1 MLLLVLRLWLTTLAC
16 RRTAV
21 LQQLLLLMQLK
32 VEQVQEQS
40 APAALAQWVDPKHG
54 VCEDLLGLAIP
65 QLDQTAL
72 VLEATSLR
80 RQAQR
85 TVDLLLL
92 PVRQRATA

>member
-40 APAALAQWVDPKHG
+40 APAALAQ
-54 VCEDLLGLAIP
+54 
-65 QLDQTAL
+65 
-72 VLEATSLR
+72 
-80 RQAQR
+80 
-85 TVDLLLL
+85 
-92 PVRQRATA
+92 